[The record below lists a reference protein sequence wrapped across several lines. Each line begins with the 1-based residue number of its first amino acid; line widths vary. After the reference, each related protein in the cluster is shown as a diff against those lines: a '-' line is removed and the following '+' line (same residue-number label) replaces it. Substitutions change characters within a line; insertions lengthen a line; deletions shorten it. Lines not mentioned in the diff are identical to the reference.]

1 MSGMLIKNFFFF
13 FSNQPKIDPPDPRN
27 KKLTW
32 YGLNMMFEYV
42 SKLTYM
48 INSVMIMRSRTLIIT
63 LLLIS
68 GDVEL
73 NPGPMT
79 EEGEIF

>member
-1 MSGMLIKNFFFF
+1 
-13 FSNQPKIDPPDPRN
+13 
-27 KKLTW
+27 
-32 YGLNMMFEYV
+32 MMFEYV

-48 INSVMIMRSRTLIIT
+48 INSVKMVTVRSRTLIIT

-68 GDVEL
+68 GDVEM